1 MAVAETTATIF
12 APATTK
18 LEATRSASDSKKAA
32 TRAPK
37 MGARAE
43 EKREV
48 CFEVAATR
56 PIAFFYGVAAGE
68 AIGEAAGIGS
78 GVATGVGAGVGMA
91 AGVGVGV
98 TTLSQ
103 GVEGRNSRWRMR
115 PPASAV
121 QMLREIEMAFPKS
134 TAEVSQRAAFGNL
147 TKARRAKSARIA
159 HA

>member
-1 MAVAETTATIF
+1 M
-12 APATTK
+12 
-18 LEATRSASDSKKAA
+18 
-32 TRAPK
+32 
-37 MGARAE
+37 
-43 EKREV
+43 
-48 CFEVAATR
+48 
-56 PIAFFYGVAAGE
+56 GE
-68 AIGEAAGIGS
+68 AVGIGN

-147 TKARRAKSARIA
+147 TKARRANKARMA